1 MTPLTVLAVA
11 TAAADDGGVL
21 PVLMVLLPLLPL
33 AWLWFAARRR
43 RRAVEAESAATLASV
58 RPGRQVLTTSGLVG
72 TLRSREDGFARL
84 EVAPGVVLT
93 FDERALLGE
102 APENAPRTGGV
113 LPVPTASPKEAD

>member
-11 TAAADDGGVL
+11 TAAADDGG
-21 PVLMVLLPLLPL
+21 LLPMLMFLLSLLLL

-43 RRAVEAESAATLASV
+43 QRAAEAESAATLASLH
-58 RPGRQVLTTSGLVG
+58 PGRQVLTTSGLVG

-84 EVAPGVVLT
+84 EVASGVVLT

-102 APENAPRTGGV
+102 APENAPQTGGV